1 MKKTSYKRFL
11 QKIFK
16 NFFYLL
22 FKLKHGKIT
31 YNKEVQ
37 KNLFKEENVIFE
49 NVNQTYSYSIF
60 SCSNSRLYTN
70 RIQDTAVIKNN
81 ILLDKP
87 SFQLRDNKFDTDIKK
102 NIVLRN
108 GTPNFQKKISGSV
121 LSLLTGGGG
130 NNNFYHWLF
139 DVLPRIGIVEKKIN
153 INNIDF
159 FLCPNLNKWQI
170 ETLKL
175 LGINSKRCLSSVKY
189 RHIKAKNII
198 TTSHPYITGLDVI
211 KDIENLPLWISEWLR
226 DKFLNLKSNKEF
238 PKKIYIDRSDSQ
250 SNLKDF
256 RFIINEIEV
265 IDLLKKKD
273 FTTLRLSDLNFE
285 EEIKLFNEVEIVVGL
300 HGAGLSNLIWC
311 NKNSKIIELKNKY
324 TNKVFENLA
333 QQNNIN
339 YKSLEYE
346 PTEKFISDHY
356 GSIKVDL
363 DELDKLT

>member
-1 MKKTSYKRFL
+1 MKKTSYKKFL

-31 YNKEVQ
+31 YDKNIQ
-37 KNLFKEENVIFE
+37 KNLFKVENVIIE
-49 NVNQTYSYSIF
+49 NTNQVYSYSI
-60 SCSNSRLYTN
+60 CYCLNSILYTN

-87 SFQLRDNKFDTDIKK
+87 SFQLRDNKFDPDITK

-108 GTPNFQKKISGSV
+108 GTPNFQKKINGSV

-139 DVLPRIGIVEKKIN
+139 DVLPRIGIVEKN
-153 INNIDF
+153 INLKDIDY
-159 FLCPNLNKWQI
+159 FLCPNLNKWQK

-189 RHIKAKNII
+189 RHIKANNII
-198 TTSHPYITGLDVI
+198 TTSHPYIISSDVI

-226 DKFLNLKSNKEF
+226 SKFLNLKSKKEF

-256 RFIINEIEV
+256 RYIVNETEV
-265 IDLLKKKD
+265 INLLKKKN
-273 FTTLRLSDLNFE
+273 FVTVRLSDLNFQ

-311 NKNSKIIELKNKY
+311 NKNSKIIELKNKH
-324 TNKVFENLA
+324 TNNVFENLA

-339 YKSLEYE
+339 YKSLKYE
-346 PTEKFISDHY
+346 PIEKFISDHY

-363 DELDKLT
+363 DELNKLT